1 MEATTSGFSTR
12 GAAQRM
18 CPGTGHVPWALLGC
32 RFSWSLHA
40 EDNLTDMVGSQPEAG
55 NGDFLLLVCFPKALS
70 FSLLPSILF
79 CSKILTKLL
88 SFFPDISPSFCALM
102 WSSATLERDG
112 KVVNA
117 LVKCHVHSR

>member
-1 MEATTSGFSTR
+1 MSRFSTR
-12 GAAQRM
+12 GAAQCM
-18 CPGTGHVPWALLGC
+18 CSGTGHVPWALLGC

-40 EDNLTDMVGSQPEAG
+40 EDKLTDMVGSQPEAG
-55 NGDFLLLVCFPKALS
+55 NEDFLLFAFLKPC
-70 FSLLPSILF
+70 LLPSILF
-79 CSKILTKLL
+79 CSKILTKLF
-88 SFFPDISPSFCALM
+88 SFFPDSSPSFCALM